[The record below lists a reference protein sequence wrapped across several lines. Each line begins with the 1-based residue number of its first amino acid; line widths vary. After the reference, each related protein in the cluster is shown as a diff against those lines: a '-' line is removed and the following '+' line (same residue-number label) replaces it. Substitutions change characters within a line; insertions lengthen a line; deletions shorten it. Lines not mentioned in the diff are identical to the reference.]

1 MSDPDRTTSPTERR
15 ERPTGRSCLED
26 FFRCYLR
33 LQHGEGHSVWF
44 FFTNAFLLMVC
55 YYVLK
60 TLREPLL
67 LVAASAEV
75 KSYACAVTA
84 LVLLVMVPLYG
95 QVYRRAEPGQLIQ
108 WVTGFFL
115 VNLAI
120 FFLLGRAGFSVGF
133 AYYVW
138 VGVFGVTMVAQFWSY
153 AADAYNPESGERLFP
168 AIMVGATLGGLTGPP
183 LVKLL
188 FPHVGPW
195 PLMLLAMVVLAAT
208 LLLVKRSRAAV
219 PARSRGAGRV
229 CHGQVNHVLGGFRL
243 VMRERYLLLLA
254 LTAVLLNCINST
266 GDYLLTDLVLRHVN
280 EQVSVAPAM
289 SRGDAIA
296 AFYSSYFLTVNAVT
310 LFLQVFLVGHLFR
323 WIGVQ
328 GAFLVLP
335 VIAVIGYGLMLFVP
349 VFSVIRAVKILE
361 NSADYS
367 VMNTSRHALYL
378 PLPKAEKYE
387 GKISIDTFFWRF
399 GDLAQ
404 AAIIYLGLHWL
415 GFEIQHFAFLN
426 VVLALIWVVV
436 AVEISK
442 GYAARTAASHSRIP
456 VTGEALA

>member
-1 MSDPDRTTSPTERR
+1 MGDLNRTTSSTELR
-15 ERPTGRSCLED
+15 ERPTGRSCLVD
-26 FFRCYLR
+26 SASRYLHLR
-33 LQHGEGHSVWF
+33 HGEGQSVWY
-44 FFTNAFLLMVC
+44 FFTYAFLLMVC

-67 LVAASAEV
+67 LVAASAEI
-75 KSYACAVTA
+75 KSYALAVTA

-95 QVYRRAEPGQLIQ
+95 QVFRRVEPGQLVQ
-108 WVTGFFL
+108 WVTGLFL

-120 FFLLGRAGFSVGF
+120 FVLLGQAGFNVGF

-138 VGVFGVTMVAQFWSY
+138 VGVFGVTMLAQFWAY
-153 AADAYNPESGERLFP
+153 AADAYNPASGERLFP

-195 PLMLLAMVVLAAT
+195 PLMLFAMIVLATT
-208 LLLVKRSRAAV
+208 LLLVKRSRASV
-219 PARSRGAGRV
+219 PARSRGADRV
-229 CHGQVNHVLGGFRL
+229 CHGQINHVLGGFRL
-243 VMRERYLLLLA
+243 VMKERYLLLLA

-266 GDYLLTDLVLRHVN
+266 GEYILTDLVLSHADER
-280 EQVSVAPAM
+280 VALEPAM
-289 SRGDAIA
+289 SRGDVIA
-296 AFYSSYFLTVNAVT
+296 AFYSSYYLTVNAVT

-335 VIAVIGYGLMLFVP
+335 VIALVGYGLMLFVP
-349 VFSVIRAVKILE
+349 VFSVIRAVKIFE

-387 GKISIDTFFWRF
+387 GKMSIDTFFWRF

-404 AAIIYLGLHWL
+404 AAVIYLGLNWL
-415 GFEIQHFAFLN
+415 GFEIQQFALLN
-426 VVLALIWVVV
+426 TGLALIWIVV
-436 AVEISK
+436 AVQISK
-442 GYAARTAASHSRIP
+442 GYAKRTSDGHTQIP